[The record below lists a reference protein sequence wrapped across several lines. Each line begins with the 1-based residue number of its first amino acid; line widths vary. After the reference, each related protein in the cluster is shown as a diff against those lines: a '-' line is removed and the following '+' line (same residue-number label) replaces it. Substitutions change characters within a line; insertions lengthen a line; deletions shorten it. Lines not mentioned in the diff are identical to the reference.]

1 MTPRYRLRSHQ
12 RYQHLNFAFV
22 DGDHKTDFAMH
33 KHDFSELFLVL
44 EGSGK
49 HVVSKYEYPLNTGDI
64 FVINGDTE
72 HGFKDVDNL
81 KLINLMF
88 DASSPFFELPSMRA
102 LSGYQALFKIEPI
115 ARQTSEYSAKLT
127 LSREQLPQAATL
139 LEQIRNEY
147 QQAEPGFEIV
157 ISSLM
162 QQLVVKLA
170 RLYHKQQL
178 DTPQTTF
185 ALSRALVYIE
195 QHFTDSHI
203 DIEHIANAAFVS
215 SRQLQRLFRQYFECS
230 PMQYLRTL
238 QLNYSHQLIID
249 EKVGSVQV
257 IAERSGFSD
266 SNYFSKCYK
275 QQFGQTPR
283 TDIKKAATQMS
294 GKGDNEEQ
302 VLYQR

>member
-22 DGDHKTDFAMH
+22 DGDHRTDFAMH

-44 EGSGK
+44 EGEGK
-49 HVVSKYEYPLNTGDI
+49 HLVSEYQYPLCAGDI

-72 HGFKDVDNL
+72 HGFKDVRNL

-88 DASSPFFELPSMRA
+88 DDSAPFFELPSMRA

-127 LSREQLPQAATL
+127 LDRQQLQVTAHL
-139 LEQIRNEY
+139 LEQIRQEY

-162 QQLVVKLA
+162 QQLVVNLS
-170 RLYHKQQL
+170 RIYQSHQL
-178 DTPQTTF
+178 NAPQTTF
-185 ALSRALVYIE
+185 ALSRALVFLE
-195 QHFTDSHI
+195 QHFTSSDI
-203 DIEHIANAAFVS
+203 DIDQIANAAFVS
-215 SRQLQRLFRQYFECS
+215 PRQLQRLFRQYFECS
-230 PMQYLRTL
+230 PIQYLRSL
-238 QLNYSHQLIID
+238 QLNYASKLITD
-249 EKVGSVQV
+249 EKVTSVQE

-275 QQFGQTPR
+275 QHFAQTPR
-283 TDIKKAATQMS
+283 DEIKKAAQ
-294 GKGDNEEQ
+294 
-302 VLYQR
+302 

>member
-22 DGDHKTDFAMH
+22 DGDHRTDFAMH

-44 EGSGK
+44 EGEGK
-49 HVVSKYEYPLNTGDI
+49 HLVSEYEYPLCAGDI

-72 HGFKDVDNL
+72 HGFKDVRNL

-88 DASSPFFELPSMRA
+88 DDSAPFFELPSMRA

-127 LSREQLPQAATL
+127 LDRQQLHITAQL
-139 LEQIRNEY
+139 LEQIRQEY

-162 QQLVVKLA
+162 QQLVVNLS
-170 RLYHKQQL
+170 RIYQRHQL
-178 DTPQTTF
+178 NAPQTTF
-185 ALSRALVYIE
+185 ALSRALVFLE
-195 QHFTDSHI
+195 QHFTSSDI
-203 DIEHIANAAFVS
+203 DIDQIANAAFVS
-215 SRQLQRLFRQYFECS
+215 PRQLQRLFRQYFECS
-230 PMQYLRTL
+230 PIQYLRSL
-238 QLNYSHQLIID
+238 QLNYAAKLIAD
-249 EKVGSVQV
+249 EKVTSVQE

-275 QQFGQTPR
+275 QHFAQTPR
-283 TDIKKAATQMS
+283 DDIKKAAQ
-294 GKGDNEEQ
+294 
-302 VLYQR
+302 